1 MERLRARD
9 ILSPKTILAG
19 SAKSR
24 QAPQD
29 SFLVERVLDACPEL
43 SRIGDLQRRSGVVL
57 SIANHEKQRTDN
69 KRLLLAKSPG
79 QIAPARRPQVQTQLQ
94 LLDTPTFFRT
104 MTMHY
109 SN

>member
-1 MERLRARD
+1 M
-9 ILSPKTILAG
+9 
-19 SAKSR
+19 
-24 QAPQD
+24 
-29 SFLVERVLDACPEL
+29 ERVLEACPEL

-69 KRLLLAKSPG
+69 KSPLVSKEPLG